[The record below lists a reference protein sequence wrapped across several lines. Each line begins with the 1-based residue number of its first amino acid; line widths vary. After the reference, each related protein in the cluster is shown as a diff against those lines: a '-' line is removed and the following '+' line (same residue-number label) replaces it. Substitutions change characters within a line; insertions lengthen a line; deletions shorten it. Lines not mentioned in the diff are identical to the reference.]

1 MKSRYVA
8 VPAAQSPSTAERS
21 SLPAL
26 LLRQQICSTRGRPRS
41 ESSALPPQIEEVN
54 RQVTSSS
61 QDIQTSSHQLTELKR
76 EMQNLEIELQAQ
88 LSTVRGAAPL
98 GALGSLGWETWA
110 PWDGLWGAALLL
122 TPCLPSPE
130 KLSGKLPG

>member
-26 LLRQQICSTRGRPRS
+26 ILRQQICSTRGRPRS

-98 GALGSLGWETWA
+98 GA
-110 PWDGLWGAALLL
+110 PWDGKPGLLGMGNCLWGAALLL
-122 TPCLPSPE
+122 TPCLPPTE
-130 KLSGKLPG
+130 RLSGKLLG